1 MVILALIHAS
11 ESNLGIFHHAR
22 FVIIRYLSV
31 CQAMFTKHSKN
42 MFARISRNVPTR
54 AIFSSEECHSNR
66 CPISLMVVFR
76 ANIAV
81 TGVGELGFDSGE
93 GA

>member
-31 CQAMFTKHSKN
+31 CQAMFAKYSKN
-42 MFARISRNVPTR
+42 RYARISRNVPTR
-54 AIFSSEECHSNR
+54 AILYF
-66 CPISLMVVFR
+66 
-76 ANIAV
+76 
-81 TGVGELGFDSGE
+81 
-93 GA
+93 

>member
-54 AIFSSEECHSNR
+54 AILALRNV
-66 CPISLMVVFR
+66 IQ
-76 ANIAV
+76 IAA
-81 TGVGELGFDSGE
+81 LS
-93 GA
+93 A